1 MKREVVRRFAHNPI
15 LKKHQIPYPVETV
28 HNAAVVKHDGAYI
41 MLFRSHL
48 RTGRSIIG
56 LARSPDGFYFTADPQ
71 PFLIPA
77 THGPFAAY
85 EEFGVEDPRVTR
97 LAGEY
102 VITYSAYSRNGVR
115 IALAKT
121 KDFATVEKVSLITQ
135 ADHRNVVLFP
145 EKFNGRYAR
154 LDRPHSEITP
164 WSIWISYSPDLCYW
178 GESELLMKPEPYH
191 WDEMKIGPGAPPFRT
206 DEGWLSIY
214 HGVFKTMDGAV
225 YRLGV
230 ALHDLRD
237 PARLIGV
244 SDSWILQPEDP
255 WETTGYVHNVVFTCG
270 AVPEPDGTVK
280 IYWGGAD
287 TVMCVGEA
295 DIADLVDLCLHHSR
309 QRHT

>member
-1 MKREVVRRFAHNPI
+1 MNADIVRRYAHNPI
-15 LKKHQIPYPVETV
+15 LTKRQIPYAVETV
-28 HNAAVVKHDGAYI
+28 HNAAVVKHDGEYI

-56 LARSPDGFYFTADPQ
+56 LARSPDGFNFTADAQ
-71 PFLIPA
+71 PFLVPERD
-77 THGPFAAY
+77 GPFAAY

-97 LAGEY
+97 LEDCY
-102 VITYSAYSRNGVR
+102 VITYSAYSRSGVR
-115 IALAKT
+115 IALART
-121 KDFATVEKVSLITQ
+121 KDFAAVERVSLITQ

-145 EKFNGRYAR
+145 EKFNGLYAR

-164 WSIWISYSPDLCYW
+164 WSIWISYSPDLCFW
-178 GESELLMKPEPYH
+178 GTSELLMKPEPYH
-191 WDEMKIGPGAPPFRT
+191 WDEMKIGPGAPPIKTER
-206 DEGWLSIY
+206 GWLSIY
-214 HGVFKTMDGAV
+214 HGVFRTMDGAV

-230 ALHDLRD
+230 ALHDLQN
-237 PARLIGV
+237 PAKVIGV

-280 IYWGGAD
+280 IYWGAAD

-295 DIADLVDLCLHHSR
+295 TVSDLVELCTEHAR
-309 QRHT
+309 PPK